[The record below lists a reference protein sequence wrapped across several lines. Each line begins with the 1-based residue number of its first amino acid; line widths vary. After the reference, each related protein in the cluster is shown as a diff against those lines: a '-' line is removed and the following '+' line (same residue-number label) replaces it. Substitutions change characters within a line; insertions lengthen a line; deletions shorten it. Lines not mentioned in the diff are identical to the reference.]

1 MFNGGLVVGWTANDV
16 PDQAGKTCLITGA
29 NSGLGFASAQVL
41 AARGARVIMA
51 CRNAARGQRAVDALV
66 EQQRS
71 AQVELLI
78 LDLASLAS
86 IHEAAE
92 RFLAGHDHL
101 DILINNAGLMAIPS
115 MRTADGF
122 EMQLGTNH
130 LGHFAL
136 TGLLLPALVAARA
149 SRVVTVT
156 SGMHRYGR
164 IDFDDPFFEK
174 RRYSRWAAYNASK
187 LANLLF
193 TFELV
198 RRLERARTEAIVVA
212 AHPGYAATALQGKGP
227 ALSESRLARLE
238 GLLLRLLNATV
249 AQSAAAGAWPSL
261 RAATDPAARAGDV
274 FGPSGAG
281 EARGPAVRVDVSR
294 RARDFEAGRQLWAL
308 SERLTGVTYQVAGP
322 A

>member
-1 MFNGGLVVGWTANDV
+1 LSGWTANDV
-16 PDQAGKTCLITGA
+16 PDQSGKTCLVTGA

-51 CRNAARGQRAVDALV
+51 CRNAERGHRAIDALLAK
-66 EQQRS
+66 QPS
-71 AQVELLI
+71 AKIELLL

-86 IHEAAE
+86 IRDAVGQ
-92 RFLAGHDHL
+92 FLDRHDRL

-136 TGLLLPALVAARA
+136 TGLLLPKLLTTRG
-149 SRVVTVT
+149 SRVVVVT
-156 SGMHRYGR
+156 SAMHRLGR

-174 RRYSRWAAYNASK
+174 RPYSRWAAYNASK

-198 RRLERARTEAIVVA
+198 RRLERARAETIAVA
-212 AHPGYAATALQGKGP
+212 AHPGYAATALQGRAA
-227 ALSESRLARLE
+227 ALSPSWQVRLE
-238 GLLLRLLNATV
+238 GFLLRLGNATV

-274 FGPSGAG
+274 FGPSGLG
-281 EARGPAVRVDVSR
+281 GSRGPAVCVDVSR
-294 RARDFEAGRQLWAL
+294 QARDAEAGRQLWAL
-308 SERLTGVTYQVAGP
+308 SERLTGVTYPVVGLP
-322 A
+322 